1 MDGSYDLDTMMGYLG
16 DFGKYQAWQFTLHI
30 LSAVTAGLNM
40 LSLVTVAAV
49 PDHRCE
55 IPGIDLNGTFTPLN
69 DSMKEIFIPRLAS
82 GKFDSCSLFNITTNS
97 TYKCDSW
104 VFDHQYYGTSRAIE
118 WKFICDQ
125 RWMGAVAQ
133 SMYMFGV
140 FTGAVVLGNLAD
152 KVGRKPIFCWSA
164 VLQLVLGVGVAFTPE
179 YYSFLFIRYLYG
191 IFGSAGSYIPGF
203 VLTMELVGASK
214 RSMCGVAFQAA
225 FAMGFMLVAGW
236 GSFIKDRQILQII
249 YGCHAIV
256 LVGHFWLMDESPRWL
271 WGQGRIKEAVDIV
284 KKALKMN
291 GSPIN
296 LETAEFVSKGK
307 SETRTSGESAGV
319 LDLFRTPNLRKK
331 TLNVMLCWFA
341 NSLVYYGLSLS
352 TGSLEGNPYVTL
364 FLMGLV
370 ELPSYVVTVYLMD
383 RLGRRSLTAFEM
395 IAGGIC
401 CIIAANLAMGSIT
414 STSFVFIG
422 KFLIAGSF
430 AIIYN
435 YSAELFPT
443 VIRNSAMGLGAM
455 CARTSGALTPLITL
469 LDSFDP
475 KMPAIIFAVI
485 ALISGFFVMFLP
497 ETLHKSMPQT
507 VQDGEEFGI
516 GDTCFSAMC
525 GKTKLD
531 EDEKEKPVLKKPQSE
546 LQPLK

>member
-1 MDGSYDLDTMMGYLG
+1 
-16 DFGKYQAWQFTLHI
+16 
-30 LSAVTAGLNM
+30 
-40 LSLVTVAAV
+40 
-49 PDHRCE
+49 
-55 IPGIDLNGTFTPLN
+55 
-69 DSMKEIFIPRLAS
+69 
-82 GKFDSCSLFNITTNS
+82 
-97 TYKCDSW
+97 
-104 VFDHQYYGTSRAIE
+104 
-118 WKFICDQ
+118 
-125 RWMGAVAQ
+125 MGAVAQ
-133 SMYMFGV
+133 STYMFGV
-140 FTGAVVLGNLAD
+140 FTGAVVLGNMAD
-152 KVGRKPIFCWSA
+152 KVGRKPVFCWSA
-164 VLQLVLGVGVAFTPE
+164 VLQLIFGIGVAFTPE

-225 FAMGFMLVAGW
+225 FALGFMLVAGW
-236 GSFIKDRQILQII
+236 GSFIKDRQLLQII

-256 LVGHFWLMDESPRWL
+256 LVGHIWLMDESPRWL
-271 WGQGRIKEAVDIV
+271 WGQGRTKEAVDIV
-284 KKALKMN
+284 KRALKMN

-307 SETRTSGESAGV
+307 SESRTASNDAGV

-352 TGSLEGNPYVTL
+352 TGNLEGNPFVIL
-364 FLMGLV
+364 FIMGLV

-401 CIIAANLAMGSIT
+401 CIIAANLAMGST
-414 STSFVFIG
+414 ASTSFVFIG
-422 KFLIAGSF
+422 KFMIAGSF

-485 ALISGFFVMFLP
+485 ALISGFLVMFLP
-497 ETLHKSMPQT
+497 ETLHKPMPQT
-507 VQDGEEFGI
+507 VEDGEAFGI
-516 GDTCFSAMC
+516 GDTCFTTMC
-525 GKTKLD
+525 GRTRD
-531 EDEKEKPVLKKPQSE
+531 EEEEKEKSVLKSQSE
-546 LQPLK
+546 QLQPLKN

>member
-1 MDGSYDLDTMMGYLG
+1 M
-16 DFGKYQAWQFTLHI
+16 
-30 LSAVTAGLNM
+30 V
-40 LSLVTVAAV
+40 
-49 PDHRCE
+49 
-55 IPGIDLNGTFTPLN
+55 
-69 DSMKEIFIPRLAS
+69 IPRLPS
-82 GKFDSCSLFNITTNS
+82 GKFDSCSLFNATTNS
-97 TYKCDSW
+97 SYKCDSW
-104 VFDHQYYGTSRAIE
+104 VFDHQYYGTTRATE

-133 SMYMFGV
+133 STYMFGV
-140 FTGAVVLGNLAD
+140 FTGAVVLGNMAD
-152 KVGRKPIFCWSA
+152 KIGRKPVFCWSA
-164 VLQLVLGVGVAFTPE
+164 VLQLILGVGVAFTPE
-179 YYSFLFIRYLYG
+179 YYSFLLIRYLYG

-225 FAMGFMLVAGW
+225 FAMGFILVAGW
-236 GSFIKDRQILQII
+236 GSFIKDRQLLQII

-256 LVGHFWLMDESPRWL
+256 LVGHIWLMDESPRWL
-271 WGQGRIKEAVDIV
+271 WGQGRTKEAVDIV

-291 GSPIN
+291 GSPIS

-307 SETRTSGESAGV
+307 SESRTTSQDAGV

-341 NSLVYYGLSLS
+341 NSIVYYGLSLS
-352 TGSLEGNPYVTL
+352 TGNLEGNPYVILTI
-364 FLMGLV
+364 MGLV
-370 ELPSYVVTVYLMD
+370 EFPSYVVTVYLMD
-383 RLGRRSLTAFEM
+383 RWGRRSLTALEM

-401 CIIAANLAMGSIT
+401 CIIAANLAMGSVA
-414 STSFVFIG
+414 STTFVFIG
-422 KFLIAGSF
+422 KFMIAGSF

-475 KMPAIIFAVI
+475 KMPAIIFAII

-497 ETLHKSMPQT
+497 ETLYKSMPQT
-507 VQDGEEFGI
+507 IEEGEEFGI
-516 GDTCFSAMC
+516 GDTCFTVMC
-525 GKTKLD
+525 GRTKGED
-531 EDEKEKPVLKKPQSE
+531 DEKEKSMLKSQSE
-546 LQPLK
+546 QLQPLK